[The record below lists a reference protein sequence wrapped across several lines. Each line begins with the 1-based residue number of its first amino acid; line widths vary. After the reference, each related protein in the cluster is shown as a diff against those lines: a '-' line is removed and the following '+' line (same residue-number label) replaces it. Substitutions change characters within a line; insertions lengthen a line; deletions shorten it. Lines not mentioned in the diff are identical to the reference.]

1 MGRVSARTGRE
12 EVEMG
17 MRLLGE
23 RDGSAEFGMCMR
35 HGMEHVR
42 WECDRYDQV
51 SMLWTGRSP

>member
-1 MGRVSARTGRE
+1 
-12 EVEMG
+12 MG

-23 RDGSAEFGMCMR
+23 REGSAEFGMCMR

-42 WECDRYDQV
+42 WECDRHDQV